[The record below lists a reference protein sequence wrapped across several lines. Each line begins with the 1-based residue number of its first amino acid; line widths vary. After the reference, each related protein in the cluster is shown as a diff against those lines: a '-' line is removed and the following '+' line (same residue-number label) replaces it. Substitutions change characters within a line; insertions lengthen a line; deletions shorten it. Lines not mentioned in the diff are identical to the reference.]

1 MCTTK
6 TLQEVLSCWY
16 VLLHCDIETPLD
28 SIIVI
33 RLPFASPQGFIC
45 SPADVVVPN
54 SQLLQLRQT
63 RQGVVQVTELVV
75 RN

>member
-1 MCTTK
+1 VRTTD

-33 RLPFASPQGFIC
+33 RLPFALPQDFTC
-45 SPADVVVPN
+45 SPADVVVSDP
-54 SQLLQLRQT
+54 QLLQLRQT
-63 RQGVVQVTELVV
+63 RQGVAQVTELVV
-75 RN
+75 CN